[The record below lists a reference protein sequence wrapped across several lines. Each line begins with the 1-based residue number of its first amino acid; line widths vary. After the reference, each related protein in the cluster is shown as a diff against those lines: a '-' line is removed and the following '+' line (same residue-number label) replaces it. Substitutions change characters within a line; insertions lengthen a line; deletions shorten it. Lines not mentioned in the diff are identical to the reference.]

1 MNTRTH
7 LRTAWGVVR
16 RLRTLAI
23 IAVTMHFD
31 YFYLHV
37 LSTPFSHPQY
47 FTCLIF
53 CSWNVVVVLPSFPFS
68 DMFYLQ
74 CLFSLVSWW
83 TSFFPSY
90 LRPSSCLLI
99 LSSFHGSSC
108 PFSIF
113 FLSIP
118 FYFYLPPNLF
128 HITALIIIFHLCLLF
143 VFPSQ
148 SFPAF
153 FHSSYSDYFTFFMFF
168 IASSHLFW

>member
-37 LSTPFSHPQY
+37 YQHHFHILNILHVSFLFMKCSGGFTFFSILRHVLSSMLV
-47 FTCLIF
+47 LIGF
-53 CSWNVVVVLPSFPFS
+53 LMNF
-68 DMFYLQ
+68 
-74 CLFSLVSWW
+74 
-83 TSFFPSY
+83 FFPSY

-113 FLSIP
+113 FCL
-118 FYFYLPPNLF
+118 YL
-128 HITALIIIFHLCLLF
+128 
-143 VFPSQ
+143 
-148 SFPAF
+148 
-153 FHSSYSDYFTFFMFF
+153 FTFIFLLIYF
-168 IASSHLFW
+168 ILLH